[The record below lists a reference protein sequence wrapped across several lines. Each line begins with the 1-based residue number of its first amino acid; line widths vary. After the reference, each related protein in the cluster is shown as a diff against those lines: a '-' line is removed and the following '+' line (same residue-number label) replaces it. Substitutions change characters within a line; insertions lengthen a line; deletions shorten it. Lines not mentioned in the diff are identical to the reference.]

1 MAKAGAAVV
10 ERVAKVVAAA
20 VERVAKVAKAVE
32 RMGEA
37 APVERAVDL
46 VATGVAGAADARN
59 VPLRSNG

>member
-1 MAKAGAAVV
+1 VAAEGQVAKAVAAVV
-10 ERVAKVVAAA
+10 ERVAKA
-20 VERVAKVAKAVE
+20 VERV
-32 RMGEA
+32 GEA